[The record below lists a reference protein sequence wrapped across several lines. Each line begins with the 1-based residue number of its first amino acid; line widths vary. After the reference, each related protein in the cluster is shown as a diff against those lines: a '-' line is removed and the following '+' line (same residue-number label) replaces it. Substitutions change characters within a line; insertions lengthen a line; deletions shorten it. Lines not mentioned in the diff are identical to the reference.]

1 MKHILYRETHRHR
14 HCRADKQDALV
25 VAWVTPPLPRC
36 DTHLQLRSRASLLL
50 AHMLTS
56 AHRPRG
62 LHALPGAIMCG
73 AASRTCTTTT
83 SRDASPHHAA
93 PLARRPSASALRLAF
108 VDIRVEVFC
117 DLQLPCWHGADARD
131 LHRLT
136 CRIAPRLLRAT
147 IIMPGACSWRQ
158 LKVIRR
164 RPLDHG
170 SPDGSVPDEVRGG
183 HHEYSSSAPD
193 IAFFGGG
200 MAGAGGRARAGRRRA
215 LFALR

>member
-1 MKHILYRETHRHR
+1 
-14 HCRADKQDALV
+14 
-25 VAWVTPPLPRC
+25 
-36 DTHLQLRSRASLLL
+36 
-50 AHMLTS
+50 
-56 AHRPRG
+56 
-62 LHALPGAIMCG
+62 MCG

-193 IAFFGGG
+193 IAFLGGG
-200 MAGAGGRARAGRRRA
+200 TAA
-215 LFALR
+215 LFALHCHCVALRRLRNCGQNGLGSARRHARTYSTSWRYA